1 MYFCQFQ
8 IPEQVFLRGERSM
21 PTYEYECEKCR
32 KRFEAF
38 QKMSEPPL
46 ARCPDCAGEVKRLIG
61 TGAGIIYRG
70 GGFYTTEYRSS
81 DYQKRAKEEKENKA

>member
-1 MYFCQFQ
+1 
-8 IPEQVFLRGERSM
+8 
-21 PTYEYECEKCR
+21 
-32 KRFEAF
+32 
-38 QKMSEPPL
+38 MSEPPL